1 MIRQKHLAGLAL
13 CGALLVAACA
23 SEEQHPRRY
32 GAELVPTVSPDVF
45 LFLPYAREDRRL
57 TKAELSAA
65 IAGNWRAVAGSG
77 ASIRLLELQDWFTKV
92 EGAAA
97 SPFNPTE
104 FVMDGGDTVSREG
117 FAHALTQRFAALD
130 KNKDGV
136 LEPSEMMTMPRAVPR
151 DSADGQTAEP
161 GGGMHR
167 RRRSEGGGSY

>member
-13 CGALLVAACA
+13 CGVLLVAACGGG
-23 SEEQHPRRY
+23 EDRHPRRY
-32 GAELVPTVSPDVF
+32 TTELTPTISPDVF

-65 IAGNWRAVAGSG
+65 IAGNWRAVASG
-77 ASIRLLELQDWFTKV
+77 HSSVRLLELQDWFTTV

-97 SPFNPTE
+97 GPFNPME
-104 FVMDGGDTVSREG
+104 FVTDGGDTVSREG

-151 DSADGQTAEP
+151 ESAGDETTEQGT
-161 GGGMHR
+161 GMHR
-167 RRRSEGGGSY
+167 RRHSEGGSY